1 MPVAASSILTLP
13 GDALRTTLSQCSAFQ
28 TFTSTADATAA
39 LAKIYLIARPSA
51 TAAVEQGDE
60 SDDGWAR
67 PYALIS
73 LPRSVRIFRGGYT
86 NGRLMLLLEKSV
98 NSVTYNATDPDAT
111 MAFANEV
118 GNVVKELA
126 VALDGDGTLV
136 IPRTGIS
143 MDIEISRSEV
153 DDDDYH
159 QAIVNIDYGVGL
171 ES

>member
-1 MPVAASSILTLP
+1 
-13 GDALRTTLSQCSAFQ
+13 
-28 TFTSTADATAA
+28 
-39 LAKIYLIARPSA
+39 
-51 TAAVEQGDE
+51 
-60 SDDGWAR
+60 
-67 PYALIS
+67 
-73 LPRSVRIFRGGYT
+73 
-86 NGRLMLLLEKSV
+86 MLLLEKSV